1 MSGSVSRRRSRVQKG
16 QWRQQGRLKDDAMVC
31 GPTQVEHTP
40 ARKSTSLMQQACWNL
55 LKSMVAVDSSRQCRH
70 TTDCSDETSSVAHCK
85 CTGNAQLCRNSQEY
99 GLETS
104 KIPVTEHART
114 RRVDWHLSSA
124 RDMPSMVGNS
134 STETSSSLRGMG
146 SNSDRPANRA
156 LRRDCDIVLQKRPH
170 SGKKKTRVHPETE
183 VRALLKGTRR

>member
-70 TTDCSDETSSVAHCK
+70 TTDCSDETSSVAPVQLHGQRATLQELTRIWTRDFKNTRQRACK
-85 CTGNAQLCRNSQEY
+85 DAPGRLASLVSKRHAVHGGELVNRDLIVAQRN
-99 GLETS
+99 GLQVRPTCQPSTASRLRHRAPKTS
-104 KIPVTEHART
+104 TQR
-114 RRVDWHLSSA
+114 
-124 RDMPSMVGNS
+124 
-134 STETSSSLRGMG
+134 
-146 SNSDRPANRA
+146 
-156 LRRDCDIVLQKRPH
+156 
-170 SGKKKTRVHPETE
+170 KKENECSP
-183 VRALLKGTRR
+183 